1 MSIDGVL
8 LARHGETDD
17 NAARRF
23 QGHRDPPL
31 NDRGREQARALAEHL
46 AGEDVRELWSSPL
59 RRAHETAAIAGERL
73 GLAPRVD
80 DRLMEVDVGDWAGRL
95 YADLESDEPEL
106 FAEWRSGSP
115 AFRFPG
121 GESLEEQ
128 MERVVDGFVDLTQA
142 GALPALVVCH
152 RGVVRAARCHTD
164 RRGLASFMAW
174 DVPNG
179 TLVAL

>member
-31 NDRGREQARALAEHL
+31 NDRGREQARALGEHL
-46 AGEDVRELWSSPL
+46 AGEGVRELWSSPL

-80 DRLMEVDVGDWAGRL
+80 ERLMEVDVGDWAGRL

-121 GESLEEQ
+121 GESLAEQ
-128 MERVVDGFVDLTQA
+128 GDRVAAVITEIA
-142 GALPALVVCH
+142 GVAALPVLVVCH
-152 RGVVRAARCHTD
+152 GGVIREAR
-164 RRGLASFMAW
+164 RVLAGAPAGMA
-174 DVPNG
+174 VVENG
-179 TLVAL
+179 SVHRL

>member
-31 NDRGREQARALAEHL
+31 NQLGRAQALALGEEL
-46 AGEDVRELWSSPL
+46 AGAGIRELWSSPL
-59 RRAHETAAIAGERL
+59 LRAHETATIAGRQL
-73 GLAPRVD
+73 GLQPRLD
-80 DRLMEVDVGDWAGRL
+80 PRLMEVDVGDWAGRT
-95 YADLESDEPEL
+95 YDDLETDEPAL
-106 FAEWRSGSP
+106 YAEWRSGSP

-128 MERVVDGFVDLTQA
+128 GERVAAVIEEIGRAAQRPV
-142 GALPALVVCH
+142 LVVCH
-152 RGVVRAARCHTD
+152 GGVIREAR
-164 RRGLASFMAW
+164 RVLLGEPPGMPVVA
-174 DVPNG
+174 NG
-179 TLVAL
+179 SVHRL

>member
-31 NDRGREQARALAEHL
+31 NERGRAQARALGEHL
-46 AGEDVRELWSSPL
+46 AGEGIRELWSSPL
-59 RRAHETAAIAGERL
+59 RRAHETATIAGERL
-73 GLAPRVD
+73 GLVPRVD

-95 YADLESDEPEL
+95 YADLEGAEPEL
-106 FAEWRSGSP
+106 YASWRSGSP

-121 GESLEEQ
+121 GESLDEQ
-128 MERVVDGFVDLTQA
+128 GDRVA
-142 GALPALVVCH
+142 GVITEIAGIAALPVLVVCH
-152 RGVVRAARCHTD
+152 GGVIREAR
-164 RRGLASFMAW
+164 RVLAGAPPGMP
-174 DVPNG
+174 VVENG
-179 TLVAL
+179 SVHRL

>member
-31 NDRGREQARALAEHL
+31 NDLGRAQARALGEEL
-46 AGEDVRELWSSPL
+46 AGAGIRELWSSPL
-59 RRAHETAAIAGERL
+59 QRAHETATIAGREL
-73 GLAPRVD
+73 GLQPRLD
-80 DRLMEVDVGDWAGRL
+80 PRLMEVDVGDWAGRL
-95 YADLESDEPEL
+95 YDDLRADDPEL
-106 FAEWRSGSP
+106 FAAWRSGSP

-128 MERVVDGFVDLTQA
+128 GERVAAAIEEIA
-142 GALPALVVCH
+142 GAAQLPVLVVCH
-152 RGVVRAARCHTD
+152 GGVIREAR
-164 RRGLASFMAW
+164 RVLAGDPPGMQVVA
-174 DVPNG
+174 NG
-179 TLVAL
+179 SVHRL

>member
-31 NDRGREQARALAEHL
+31 NALGRAQALALGEGL
-46 AGEDVRELWSSPL
+46 AGAGIRELWSSPL
-59 RRAHETAAIAGERL
+59 LRAHETATIAGRLL
-73 GLAPRVD
+73 GLRPRLD
-80 DRLMEVDVGDWAGRL
+80 PRLMEVDVGEWAGRL
-95 YADLESDEPEL
+95 YEDLATDEPEL
-106 FAEWRSGSP
+106 YAEWRSGSP

-128 MERVVDGFVDLTQA
+128 GERVAAAIEEIA
-142 GALPALVVCH
+142 GAAQLPVLVVCH
-152 RGVVRAARCHTD
+152 GGVIREAR
-164 RRGLASFMAW
+164 RVLAGDPPGMQVVA
-174 DVPNG
+174 NG
-179 TLVAL
+179 SVHRL